1 MQLFQKF
8 DLANLSH
15 DNPTKRQKELIKIFE
30 EEVAP
35 WCYVDKKTG
44 DIKLK
49 EDAPKN
55 IKDKYYLYMNS

>member
-1 MQLFQKF
+1 MMV
-8 DLANLSH
+8 
-15 DNPTKRQKELIKIFE
+15 NPTKRQKELIKIFE

-55 IKDKYYLYMNS
+55 IKDKYYLYMSS

>member
-1 MQLFQKF
+1 MMV
-8 DLANLSH
+8 
-15 DNPTKRQKELIKIFE
+15 NPTKRQKELIKIFE

-44 DIKLK
+44 EINLK

-55 IKDKYYLYMNS
+55 IEDKYYLYMNS

>member
-1 MQLFQKF
+1 MMV
-8 DLANLSH
+8 
-15 DNPTKRQKELIKIFE
+15 NPTKRQKNLLKYLKKKLLLGAMLIKKQ
-30 EEVAP
+30 
-35 WCYVDKKTG
+35 D

>member
-1 MQLFQKF
+1 MMV
-8 DLANLSH
+8 
-15 DNPTKRQKELIKIFE
+15 NPTKRQKELIKIFE

-49 EDAPKN
+49 EDAPQKRTVVP
-55 IKDKYYLYMNS
+55 LL

>member
-1 MQLFQKF
+1 MMV
-8 DLANLSH
+8 
-15 DNPTKRQKELIKIFE
+15 NPTKRQKELIKIFE

-49 EDAPKN
+49 EDATKN

>member
-1 MQLFQKF
+1 MMV
-8 DLANLSH
+8 
-15 DNPTKRQKELIKIFE
+15 NPTKRQKELIKIFE

-49 EDAPKN
+49 KMHQKISKTN
-55 IKDKYYLYMNS
+55 IIYI